1 MIFGGLHRSFKNNPA
16 GMMISNAVFL
26 VQAGGEVSDNQDQA
40 EVDLID
46 FFVPVPAPGKG
57 AAEKLLIDLDNGQ
70 PRMNEDMDMM
80 DYQGFRF
87 QSHLN
92 KEGYLETLLDISSP
106 ELNEPIFQPAA
117 RNLDMETLLLDISS
131 PELNE
136 SNFQPGARSMDMET
150 SLLDISSPELSEP
163 VLQPGAGS
171 MDMETSLLDI
181 SSPELNEPILQPG
194 VNSMDMKNPEIDR
207 TRDGSNFRI
216 SDDLN
221 ELDETRSDGLGFCKP
236 PGMDKIGWGML
247 LAKFYTR
254 MKSCRLFMIKNIGM
268 KLKPFLV
275 ITTVASSISMFSILC
290 SNFLF
295 FTLLKTTEQ
304 GDYLLERMIV
314 QEGILEILR
323 DLPVSS
329 GLAIRRDVGG
339 VEEFYSLISGSE
351 VKLERGFIDLTSLAI
366 LAGFKFHKN
375 MTAMGVQ
382 VIGTLLNKT
391 VSMGDDCWGKRWS
404 IIPKPPQC
412 YALGDIKFGFIT
424 YNVLAGLLLRNLF
437 PDPNVLCAGTWI
449 DMKLER

>member
-1 MIFGGLHRSFKNNPA
+1 MLNLRPLQRREDKSTN
-16 GMMISNAVFL
+16 L
-26 VQAGGEVSDNQDQA
+26 
-40 EVDLID
+40 
-46 FFVPVPAPGKG
+46 AP
-57 AAEKLLIDLDNGQ
+57 
-70 PRMNEDMDMM
+70 
-80 DYQGFRF
+80 
-87 QSHLN
+87 
-92 KEGYLETLLDISSP
+92 SS
-106 ELNEPIFQPAA
+106 A
-117 RNLDMETLLLDISS
+117 
-131 PELNE
+131 
-136 SNFQPGARSMDMET
+136 
-150 SLLDISSPELSEP
+150 
-163 VLQPGAGS
+163 
-171 MDMETSLLDI
+171 
-181 SSPELNEPILQPG
+181 
-194 VNSMDMKNPEIDR
+194 
-207 TRDGSNFRI
+207 

-221 ELDETRSDGLGFCKP
+221 ELDETRRDGLDFCKP
-236 PGMDKIGWGML
+236 LEMDKIGWGVL

-391 VSMGDDCWGKRWS
+391 VSMGENCWGKRWS

-424 YNVLAGLLLRNLF
+424 YNVLTGLLLRNLF
-437 PDPNVLCAGTWI
+437 PDPNVLCRYLDKHEIGEINKFRIQDELFWI
-449 DMKLER
+449 LRKFLPTFSLRLKNRRE